1 MDKYKKAIK
10 VSTTTFVLSSVI
22 CGGVII
28 NDFVKNYQRT
38 LLENKKLALENKE
51 LKEENDVLKYE
62 LNKANETIRQ
72 KNKLID
78 DARKNITALNST
90 INKLKQDQSVYL
102 DGKTY
107 IVVKEMNILASA
119 YSQSDE
125 EETADGITYME
136 TRVRDNHTI
145 AVDPNVIPLGSI
157 VYIESDSPLVGG
169 FYVAEDIGSA
179 IKGNRIDIFMSDKNK
194 CFEFGK
200 RNVKV
205 TILKPVGG
213 EK

>member
-1 MDKYKKAIK
+1 MDRYKKVIK
-10 VSTTTFVLSSVI
+10 VCTTTVVLSSVI
-22 CGGVII
+22 YGGVIV
-28 NDFVKNYQRT
+28 NENYKRV
-38 LLENKKLALENKE
+38 LLENEE
-51 LKEENDVLKYE
+51 LTEENVNLSRE
-62 LNKANETIRQ
+62 LGKAISIIRQ
-72 KNKLID
+72 KDMLID
-78 DARKNITALNST
+78 KLGKDVATLNST
-90 INKLKQDQSVYL
+90 INKLKRDQSVYL

-107 IVVKEMNILASA
+107 VVVKEMNVLASA

-136 TRVRDNHTI
+136 TRVRDKHTI
-145 AVDPNVIPLGSI
+145 AVDPRIIPLGSI

-205 TILKPVGG
+205 TILKPMEG

>member
-1 MDKYKKAIK
+1 MDRYKKAVKIC
-10 VSTTTFVLSSVI
+10 TTAVVLSSVI
-22 CGGVII
+22 YGGVIV
-28 NDFVKNYQRT
+28 NEHYKRL
-38 LLENKKLALENKE
+38 LLENKKLA
-51 LKEENDVLKYE
+51 EENVSLSIKLD
-62 LNKANETIRQ
+62 KASSIIRQ
-72 KNKLID
+72 KDELIEKLD
-78 DARKNITALNST
+78 KDVVALNRT
-90 INKLKQDQSVYL
+90 INKLKHDQTVYL
-102 DGKTY
+102 DGKSY
-107 IVVKEMNILASA
+107 IVVKEMNVLASA

-136 TRVRDNHTI
+136 TRVRDKHTI
-145 AVDPNVIPLGSI
+145 AVDPRVIPLGSV

-205 TILKPVGG
+205 TILKPMGG

>member
-1 MDKYKKAIK
+1 MGRHKKVIK
-10 VSTTTFVLSSVI
+10 VCTTAVVLSSVI
-22 CGGVII
+22 YGGVIV
-28 NDFVKNYQRT
+28 NEHYKRV
-38 LLENKKLALENKE
+38 LLENEELA
-51 LKEENDVLKYE
+51 EENANLSRE
-62 LNKANETIRQ
+62 LDKANSIIRQ
-72 KNKLID
+72 KDMLID
-78 DARKNITALNST
+78 KLGKDVTALNST

-107 IVVKEMNILASA
+107 VVVKEMNVLASA

-125 EETADGITYME
+125 EETADGITYIE
-136 TRVRDNHTI
+136 TRVRDKHTI

-169 FYVAEDIGSA
+169 FYVAEDIGSV

>member
-10 VSTTTFVLSSVI
+10 VCTTTVVLSSVI

-38 LLENKKLALENKE
+38 LLENKKLALENKD
-51 LKEENDVLKYE
+51 LKGENDVLKYE
-62 LNKANETIRQ
+62 LDKANETIRQ

-78 DARKNITALNST
+78 DARKNIAALNST
-90 INKLKQDQSVYL
+90 INKLKRDQSVYL
-102 DGKTY
+102 AGKTY
-107 IVVKEMNILASA
+107 IVVKEMNVLASA

-169 FYVAEDIGSA
+169 FYVAEDVGSA

>member
-1 MDKYKKAIK
+1 MVRYKKAIK
-10 VSTTTFVLSSVI
+10 VCTTTVVLSSVI
-22 CGGVII
+22 YGGVIV
-28 NDFVKNYQRT
+28 NEHYKRV
-38 LLENKKLALENKE
+38 LLENEELA
-51 LKEENDVLKYE
+51 EENANLSRE
-62 LNKANETIRQ
+62 LDKANSIIRQ
-72 KNKLID
+72 KDMLID
-78 DARKNITALNST
+78 KLGKDVTALNST
-90 INKLKQDQSVYL
+90 INKLKRDQSVYL

-107 IVVKEMNILASA
+107 VVVKEMNVLASA

-136 TRVRDNHTI
+136 TRVRDKHTI
-145 AVDPNVIPLGSI
+145 AVDPNVIPLGSV

-205 TILKPVGG
+205 TVLKPVGG
-213 EK
+213 ER

>member
-1 MDKYKKAIK
+1 MNRYKKVVK
-10 VSTTTFVLSSVI
+10 VFTTSVVLSSVI
-22 CGGVII
+22 YGGVIV
-28 NDFVKNYQRT
+28 NEHYKRV
-38 LLENKKLALENKE
+38 LLENKKFA
-51 LKEENDVLKYE
+51 EENANLSHE
-62 LNKANETIRQ
+62 LDKANSIIRQ
-72 KNKLID
+72 KDMLID
-78 DARKNITALNST
+78 KLGKDVATLNST

-107 IVVKEMNILASA
+107 VVVKEMKVLASA

-179 IKGNRIDIFMSDKNK
+179 IRGNRIDIFMSDKNK

>member
-1 MDKYKKAIK
+1 MDRYKKVTKAC
-10 VSTTTFVLSSVI
+10 TTTVVLSSVI
-22 CGGVII
+22 CGGVIV

-51 LKEENDVLKYE
+51 LKEENDVLKYV
-62 LNKANETIRQ
+62 LHKANETIRQ
-72 KNKLID
+72 KNKLIN
-78 DARKNITALNST
+78 DARKNISALNST
-90 INKLKQDQSVYL
+90 INKLKHDQSVYL
-102 DGKTY
+102 SGKTY
-107 IVVKEMNILASA
+107 VVVKEMNVLASA

-125 EETADGITYME
+125 EETADGITYIE

-145 AVDPNVIPLGSI
+145 AVDPRVIPLGSI

-200 RNVKV
+200 RSVKV
-205 TILKPVGG
+205 TVLKPMRG

>member
-1 MDKYKKAIK
+1 MDRYKKVIK
-10 VSTTTFVLSSVI
+10 VCTTAVVLSSVI
-22 CGGVII
+22 YGGVI
-28 NDFVKNYQRT
+28 VKENYKRV
-38 LLENKKLALENKE
+38 LLENKE
-51 LKEENDVLKYE
+51 LAEENVNLSHE
-62 LNKANETIRQ
+62 LDKANSIIRQ
-72 KNKLID
+72 KDMLID
-78 DARKNITALNST
+78 KLGKDVTTLSST

-102 DGKTY
+102 DGKSY
-107 IVVKEMNILASA
+107 VVVKEINVLASA

>member
-1 MDKYKKAIK
+1 MGRYKKVIK
-10 VSTTTFVLSSVI
+10 VCTTAVVLSSVI
-22 CGGVII
+22 YGGVIV
-28 NDFVKNYQRT
+28 NEHYKRV
-38 LLENKKLALENKE
+38 LLENEELA
-51 LKEENDVLKYE
+51 EENANLSRE
-62 LNKANETIRQ
+62 LDKANSIIRQ
-72 KNKLID
+72 KDMLID
-78 DARKNITALNST
+78 KLGKDVTALNST

-107 IVVKEMNILASA
+107 VVVKEMNVLASA

-125 EETADGITYME
+125 EETADGITYIE
-136 TRVRDNHTI
+136 TRVRDKHTI
-145 AVDPNVIPLGSI
+145 AVDPNVIPLGST

-169 FYVAEDIGSA
+169 FYVAEDIGSV

-205 TILKPVGG
+205 IVLKPVGG